1 MSPKKVKRLA
11 RIAITFFIMA
21 LLVCLVGMCFANA
34 AEYKPA
40 TQKEQAHEIAEA
52 ARALGLPE
60 TDPIIVRAKELYN
73 EADTQFQTDRD
84 IIATVIYNE
93 AWGGC
98 TDRHRELVGA
108 VILNRVNSN
117 GIYPATVY
125 DVVVQPGQ
133 YLKAYA
139 TPDSAYWIKARANP
153 EDWAH
158 CQELAAKVLNGEVTC
173 DEDVMYQANFRQ
185 GTSVYETCFTSYSV
199 TYFCHR

>member
-11 RIAITFFIMA
+11 RFLVVVFITAI
-21 LLVCLVGMCFANA
+21 LVCLVGMCFANA
-34 AEYKPA
+34 AEYQPA
-40 TQKEQAHEIAEA
+40 TQKTQAHEIAEA
-52 ARALGLPE
+52 ARALGLSE
-60 TDPIIVRAKELYN
+60 TDPIIVRAKELWN
-73 EADTQFQTDRD
+73 EADSQFQNDRD

-108 VILNRVNSN
+108 VILNRMCSN
-117 GIYPATVY
+117 IYPATVY

-139 TPDSAYWIKARANP
+139 TPDSVYWIKARANS
-153 EDWAH
+153 EDWLH
-158 CQELAAKVLNGEVTC
+158 CQELATKVLNGEVTC
-173 DEDVMYQANFRQ
+173 DDDVMYQANFRQ
-185 GTSVYETCFTSYSV
+185 GSSVYETCYTSYSV

>member
-11 RIAITFFIMA
+11 RFLAVMFVTA
-21 LLVCLVGMCFANA
+21 LLVCLVCVCFSNA
-34 AEYKPA
+34 AEYQPT
-40 TQKEQAHEIAEA
+40 TQKTQAHEIAEA

-60 TDPIIVRAKELYN
+60 SDPIIVRAKELYA
-73 EADTQFQTDRD
+73 EADTQFQNDRD

-108 VILNRVNSN
+108 VILNRMNSD
-117 GIYPATVY
+117 IYPATVY

-139 TPDSAYWIKARANP
+139 TPDSAYWVKARANP
-153 EDWAH
+153 ENWLH
-158 CQELAAKVLNGEVTC
+158 CQELASKVLNGEVTC
-173 DEDVMYQANFRQ
+173 DDDVMYQANFRQ